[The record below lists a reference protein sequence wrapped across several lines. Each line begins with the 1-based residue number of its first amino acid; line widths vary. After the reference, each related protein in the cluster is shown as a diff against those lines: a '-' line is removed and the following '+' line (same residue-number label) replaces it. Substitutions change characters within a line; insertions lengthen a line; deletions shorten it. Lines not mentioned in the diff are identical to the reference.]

1 MNVTHKLLLVLLLAL
16 AGGCAKAPTDRL
28 AADGKPHPSAA
39 ASETEASNSKSP
51 GAESQGGERAST
63 ERPDTKEARPESA
76 NAAITPEAAQQAGIE
91 VAAAGPAQIRET
103 LTLYGSIKSNAERQ
117 QEIRA
122 RYPGVVRSIAK
133 RAGDAVSKGEE
144 LLTVESNESLQVYAI
159 RSPLNGQVL
168 DRRAN
173 PGDAVDGATVLMTVA
188 DLSSVWVEFALFARD
203 LGHVRAGMPV
213 LFRGASAEERGE
225 AKITYVAPAG
235 HADTQSVVARAV
247 IDNRSGRW
255 VPGQFIT
262 GDIVIAEANVP
273 VAVKPVAL
281 QQLQGKTMVF
291 VQNGRGFEA
300 RPVHVGKRSRDAVEI
315 TNGLA
320 AGERYA
326 ATNSY
331 LIKADLMKGEAEE
344 D

>member
-1 MNVTHKLLLVLLLAL
+1 MNVTHKLLLVLLLAV
-16 AGGCAKAPTDRL
+16 AGGCAKTPTDPR
-28 AADGKPHPSAA
+28 AADGKPQPSAA
-39 ASETEASNSKSP
+39 ASEAETPN
-51 GAESQGGERAST
+51 AESQGGERPGT
-63 ERPDTKEARPESA
+63 EEARPESA
-76 NAAITPEAAQQAGIE
+76 NAAITPKAAQQAGIE

-122 RYPGVVRSIAK
+122 RYPGVVRSVAK

-173 PGDAVDGATVLMTVA
+173 SGDAVDGTTVLMTVA
-188 DLSSVWVEFALFARD
+188 DLSTVWVEFALFARD

-213 LFRGASAEERGE
+213 LFRGASAAESGE

-247 IDNRSGRW
+247 VDNRHGRW

-262 GDIVIAEANVP
+262 GDIVIAEATVP
-273 VAVKPVAL
+273 VAVKPAAL
-281 QQLQGKTMVF
+281 QELQGKTMVF

-300 RPVHVGKRSRDAVEI
+300 RTVQVGRRSRDVVEI
-315 TNGLA
+315 ANGLA

-331 LIKADLMKGEAEE
+331 LIKADLMKAEAEE